1 MARARRAPWCGK
13 PCRRKV
19 LSENMQDHRPLRR
32 TLGPCANKMGIKNM
46 TKTKTQD
53 GASFEKDLERLEEI
67 VAGLE
72 EGGLPLEESLKQFE
86 EGVALV
92 RQCEKT
98 LKAAERKIDMLV
110 RGEGGEMETVPFD
123 ESGEDAAGET
133 ETPNPSPAPTTAPR
147 KRQAPGTTQAPEET
161 PVEDGGDLLF

>member
-1 MARARRAPWCGK
+1 MA
-13 PCRRKV
+13 
-19 LSENMQDHRPLRR
+19 
-32 TLGPCANKMGIKNM
+32 
-46 TKTKTQD
+46 KTRTQD

-72 EGGLPLEESLKQFE
+72 EGGLPLEESLRQFE

-110 RGEGGEMETVPFD
+110 RGESGELEAVPFD
-123 ESGEDAAGET
+123 EPDTDATGEAEASSVSP
-133 ETPNPSPAPTTAPR
+133 TPTGAPR
-147 KRQAPGTTQAPEET
+147 KKQATATAHAPEET
-161 PVEDGGDLLF
+161 PAEEDEGLLF

>member
-1 MARARRAPWCGK
+1 MAK
-13 PCRRKV
+13 
-19 LSENMQDHRPLRR
+19 S
-32 TLGPCANKMGIKNM
+32 
-46 TKTKTQD
+46 KTQD

-110 RGEGGEMETVPFD
+110 RGE
-123 ESGEDAAGET
+123 S
-133 ETPNPSPAPTTAPR
+133 
-147 KRQAPGTTQAPEET
+147 
-161 PVEDGGDLLF
+161 GDLALDEKP

>member
-1 MARARRAPWCGK
+1 MA
-13 PCRRKV
+13 
-19 LSENMQDHRPLRR
+19 
-32 TLGPCANKMGIKNM
+32 
-46 TKTKTQD
+46 KTKAQD

-72 EGGLPLEESLKQFE
+72 EGGLPLEESLRQFE

-110 RGEGGEMETVPFD
+110 RGEAGEMEAVPFE
-123 ESGEDAAGET
+123 ESEGDTNAGT
-133 ETPNPSPAPTTAPR
+133 ETATAAAAPVPAAKPALKPEPET
-147 KRQAPGTTQAPEET
+147 APEED
-161 PVEDGGDLLF
+161 VADGEDEDLLF

>member
-1 MARARRAPWCGK
+1 MAK
-13 PCRRKV
+13 
-19 LSENMQDHRPLRR
+19 S
-32 TLGPCANKMGIKNM
+32 
-46 TKTKTQD
+46 KTQD

-110 RGEGGEMETVPFD
+110 RGESGELEAVPFD
-123 ESGEDAAGET
+123 EADEDGSGET
-133 ETPNPSPAPTTAPR
+133 ETPHPSPTPAAPPR
-147 KRQAPGTTQAPEET
+147 KRSAPETAQASEEDSG
-161 PVEDGGDLLF
+161 EDGGDLLF

>member
-1 MARARRAPWCGK
+1 MGTKDMA
-13 PCRRKV
+13 
-19 LSENMQDHRPLRR
+19 
-32 TLGPCANKMGIKNM
+32 
-46 TKTKTQD
+46 KTKTQD

-72 EGGLPLEESLKQFE
+72 EGGLPLEESLRQFE

-110 RGEGGEMETVPFD
+110 RGESGELEAVPFD
-123 ESGEDAAGET
+123 ESDADTTGDT
-133 ETPNPSPAPTTAPR
+133 ETQTASPAPVSPPAR
-147 KRQAPGTTQAPEET
+147 KQRPASGSAHAPEES
-161 PVEDGGDLLF
+161 PAEDDEGLLF

>member
-1 MARARRAPWCGK
+1 MA
-13 PCRRKV
+13 
-19 LSENMQDHRPLRR
+19 
-32 TLGPCANKMGIKNM
+32 
-46 TKTKTQD
+46 KTKTQD

-72 EGGLPLEESLKQFE
+72 EGGLPLEESLRQFE

-110 RGEGGEMETVPFD
+110 RGESGELEAVPFD
-123 ESGEDAAGET
+123 ESDEDASGET
-133 ETPNPSPAPTTAPR
+133 EPPAPAAAAPR
-147 KRQAPGTTQAPEET
+147 KRQAAGPAVVPDEV
-161 PVEDGGDLLF
+161 PAEDGGDLLF

>member
-1 MARARRAPWCGK
+1 MAKTRA
-13 PCRRKV
+13 
-19 LSENMQDHRPLRR
+19 
-32 TLGPCANKMGIKNM
+32 
-46 TKTKTQD
+46 QD

-72 EGGLPLEESLKQFE
+72 EGGLPLEESLRQFE

-110 RGEGGEMETVPFD
+110 RGESGELEAVPFD
-123 ESGEDAAGET
+123 EPDTDATGEAEASSVSP
-133 ETPNPSPAPTTAPR
+133 TPTGAPR
-147 KRQAPGTTQAPEET
+147 KKQATATAHAPEET
-161 PVEDGGDLLF
+161 PAEEDEGLLF

>member
-1 MARARRAPWCGK
+1 MA
-13 PCRRKV
+13 
-19 LSENMQDHRPLRR
+19 
-32 TLGPCANKMGIKNM
+32 
-46 TKTKTQD
+46 KTKTQD

-72 EGGLPLEESLKQFE
+72 EGGLPLEESLRQFE

-110 RGEGGEMETVPFD
+110 RGESGEMEAVPFD
-123 ESGEDAAGET
+123 ESDADAAGET
-133 ETPNPSPAPTTAPR
+133 AAPSPPSAPADTPAR
-147 KRQAPGTTQAPEET
+147 RRQASGTANTAEQT
-161 PVEDGGDLLF
+161 PDEDGGGLLF

>member
-1 MARARRAPWCGK
+1 MA
-13 PCRRKV
+13 
-19 LSENMQDHRPLRR
+19 
-32 TLGPCANKMGIKNM
+32 
-46 TKTKTQD
+46 KTKTQD

-98 LKAAERKIDMLV
+98 LKAAERKIEMLV
-110 RGEGGEMETVPFD
+110 RGESGELEPAPFD
-123 ESGEDAAGET
+123 ESDGDASGEAESS
-133 ETPNPSPAPTTAPR
+133 SPAPAQTPAPR
-147 KRQAPGTTQAPEET
+147 KRPASDAAPAQEEASG
-161 PVEDGGDLLF
+161 EDGGDLLF

>member
-1 MARARRAPWCGK
+1 MA
-13 PCRRKV
+13 
-19 LSENMQDHRPLRR
+19 
-32 TLGPCANKMGIKNM
+32 
-46 TKTKTQD
+46 KTKTQD

-110 RGEGGEMETVPFD
+110 RGESGEMEAVPFD
-123 ESGEDAAGET
+123 ESDGDASGET
-133 ETPNPSPAPTTAPR
+133 DTPDSSTRPPAAPR
-147 KRQAPGTTQAPEET
+147 KRQGSETAHAPEET
-161 PVEDGGDLLF
+161 TGEEGGGLLF

>member
-1 MARARRAPWCGK
+1 MAKSKA
-13 PCRRKV
+13 
-19 LSENMQDHRPLRR
+19 
-32 TLGPCANKMGIKNM
+32 
-46 TKTKTQD
+46 QD

-72 EGGLPLEESLKQFE
+72 EGGLPLEESLRHFE

-110 RGEGGEMETVPFD
+110 RGESGEMEPVPFD
-123 ESGEDAAGET
+123 EADEDAAGGT
-133 ETPNPSPAPTTAPR
+133 EAAPPTPAPAAAPKRTAAHP
-147 KRQAPGTTQAPEET
+147 APAPEET
-161 PVEDGGDLLF
+161 PDEENGGLLF

>member
-1 MARARRAPWCGK
+1 MA
-13 PCRRKV
+13 
-19 LSENMQDHRPLRR
+19 
-32 TLGPCANKMGIKNM
+32 
-46 TKTKTQD
+46 KTKTQD

-123 ESGEDAAGET
+123 ESDADEAGET
-133 ETPNPSPAPTTAPR
+133 GTHNPSPAPPTAPR
-147 KRQAPGTTQAPEET
+147 KRPAPGNVPEPEET
-161 PVEDGGDLLF
+161 SGEDGGDLLF